1 MNMTTLLYEM
11 AMKFT
16 RSKVITTLLE
26 EWEEEDENSVRK
38 LLTAKTAHL
47 LSQLPSLYMQ
57 IVSLF

>member
-16 RSKVITTLLE
+16 RNKVITALLE

-38 LLTAKTAHL
+38 LLTDKTAHL